1 MNPLIDNYIARS
13 INWQTEMQSLRGI
26 LLECS
31 LTEEL
36 KWKVPTYTFNGKN
49 VCIIGKFRDY
59 VVLSFMKGV
68 LLKDVLKLLQK
79 PGKNSRSIMIFKFT
93 SNKEILDIEQ
103 DIKSYIYE
111 AIEMENAGLKVGI
124 KPTDKLDF
132 PEELLKILNEKPDL
146 KKAFYALTPGR
157 QRGYNLHFS
166 GAKQSA
172 TRTSRVIE
180 ASPKISAGLGMQDC
194 YCGQSKRYPRCD
206 GSHKYL

>member
-1 MNPLIDNYIARS
+1 MNPLINNYIARS

-59 VVLSFMKGV
+59 VVLSFMKGI

-111 AIEMENAGLKVGI
+111 AIEMEKAGLKVGI

>member
-1 MNPLIDNYIARS
+1 MNPLIDDYIARS
-13 INWQTEMQSLRGI
+13 SNLQSVMESLRGM

-49 VCIIGKFRDY
+49 VCIIGKFKEY

-68 LLKDVLKLLQK
+68 LLKDDLKLLQK
-79 PGKNSRSIMIFKFT
+79 PGENSRSIMIFKFT

-103 DIKSYIYE
+103 DIKSCIYE
-111 AIEMENAGLKVGI
+111 AIEIEKAGLKVDI
-124 KPTDKLDF
+124 QPTDKLDF
-132 PEELLKILNEKPDL
+132 PEELLKILEEKPDL

-180 ASPKISAGLGMQDC
+180 ASPKILAGLGMQDC

>member
-59 VVLSFMKGV
+59 VVLSFMKGI

-111 AIEMENAGLKVGI
+111 AIEMEKAGLKVGI

-172 TRTSRVIE
+172 TRTSRVIQ

>member
-1 MNPLIDNYIARS
+1 MNPLINNYIARS

-111 AIEMENAGLKVGI
+111 AIEMEKAGLKVGI

-194 YCGQSKRYPRCD
+194 YCGQSKLYPRCD

>member
-93 SNKEILDIEQ
+93 SNKEILNIEQ

-111 AIEMENAGLKVGI
+111 AIEMEKAGLKVGI

>member
-1 MNPLIDNYIARS
+1 
-13 INWQTEMQSLRGI
+13 
-26 LLECS
+26 
-31 LTEEL
+31 
-36 KWKVPTYTFNGKN
+36 
-49 VCIIGKFRDY
+49 
-59 VVLSFMKGV
+59 MKGI

-111 AIEMENAGLKVGI
+111 AIEMEKAGLKVGI